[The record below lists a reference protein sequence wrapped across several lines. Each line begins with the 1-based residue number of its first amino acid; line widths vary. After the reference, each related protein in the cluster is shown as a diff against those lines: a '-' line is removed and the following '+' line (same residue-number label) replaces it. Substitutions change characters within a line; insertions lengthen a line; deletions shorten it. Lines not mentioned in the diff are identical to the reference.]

1 MNDTFEGIGPTD
13 AGDEYSADE
22 MPAPANLL
30 IADLTAGRV
39 TLGDGRRKSKRLTI
53 AEQDKLHAEIGR
65 LRARVFWAF
74 VLGCFVGF
82 VVGGIAGRIF

>member
-1 MNDTFEGIGPTD
+1 MNAIR
-13 AGDEYSADE
+13 DEYG
-22 MPAPANLL
+22 APADLPCQAEAL
-30 IADLTAGRV
+30 IA
-39 TLGDGRRKSKRLTI
+39 TI
-53 AEQDKLHAEIGR
+53 TDQVRQDKLHAEIGR